1 MSRGDASRRR
11 VRVLAVV
18 VALAAIAIPAPASAT
33 TPSTVRDWN
42 LYAVQTLANAPNAVA
57 PTPKGAGQTPPV
69 ANLHLAMAQ
78 GAVYDAV
85 NSIDKSHRPYLAGL
99 PAASS
104 SASVDAAVSTAAH
117 DVLVGLLRQFPITTT
132 FTTTVRDEI
141 RARLDSLYAASLAG
155 IGAGPNKDAG
165 IAAGSAAAKA
175 MLAARSHEDVP
186 TDGRFGPFRFPL
198 AADPGP
204 GRWRPTPPA
213 FVNDPNAWV
222 ARVSPF
228 MLRSPSQFPSDGMP
242 ALTSVEYAADFNEVK
257 RMGAASGSGRSN
269 DQTAIALFHS
279 GNPFPIYNTTFRG
292 LAEARNL
299 TPVQEARLFAMS
311 SMTAAD
317 ALISC
322 WDDKARWLFWRPI
335 TGIQLADTDGNP
347 GTAPDTG
354 WSPLIANPPY
364 PDQPSGYNCFTS
376 AMFHTAQDYFGT
388 DKMAF
393 SITSSASGTAVTR
406 NYTRLSAVWKETID
420 ARVWLGIHWRTAD
433 VAGVVI
439 GLKVSHWRE
448 KHFFQPV
455 N

>member
-1 MSRGDASRRR
+1 MLRGDASRRR
-11 VRVLAVV
+11 VRVLAIV
-18 VALAAIAIPAPASAT
+18 VALAAIAIPAPAQAIS
-33 TPSTVRDWN
+33 PSTVRDWN

-69 ANLHLAMAQ
+69 ASLHLAMTQ

-85 NSIDKSHRPYLAGL
+85 NSIDKGHQAYLSGL
-99 PAASS
+99 PAAPS
-104 SASVDAAVSTAAH
+104 SASIDAAVVTAAH
-117 DVLVGLLRQFPITTT
+117 DVLVGLLPQFPITAT
-132 FTTTVRDEI
+132 FTTAVRDEI
-141 RARLDSLYAASLAG
+141 RERLDNLRDASL
-155 IGAGPNKDAG
+155 GAIAPGPNKDAG
-165 IAAGSAAAKA
+165 IAAGSAAATA
-175 MLAARSHEDVP
+175 MLAARSHEGVP

-204 GRWRPTPPA
+204 GRWRPTPPG

-222 ARVSPF
+222 ARVTPF

-242 ALTSVEYAADFNEVK
+242 ALTSAEYAADFNEVK
-257 RMGAASGSGRSN
+257 RMGAATGSGRN
-269 DQTAIALFHS
+269 DEQTAIALFHS
-279 GNPFPIYNTTFRG
+279 GNPFPIYNATFRG
-292 LAEARNL
+292 LSEARNL
-299 TPVQEARLFAMS
+299 TPTQEARLFAMS

-317 ALISC
+317 ALIQC

-347 GTAPDTG
+347 ATARDTG

-376 AMFHTAQDYFGT
+376 ATFHTAQDFFGT

-393 SITSSASGTAVTR
+393 SITSGATGVTR
-406 NYTRLSAVWKETID
+406 SYTRFSAVWNQTID

-439 GLKVSHWRE
+439 GMKVAHWRD
-448 KHFFQPV
+448 KHFFQAV